1 MQDHN
6 RGIFDVLSDSA
17 RIRTI
22 GAERKSVHAVRR
34 ELRDQ
39 WLRTAADALARA
51 GAEPIAEGAQVQSV
65 TTRLIAA
72 VIRFERGCW
81 PAWKGL
87 EQPPPGANEVERALF
102 FARRYCGDEG
112 LPRVARV
119 LTAAIEGRP
128 PARRAWVKWR

>member
-6 RGIFDVLSDSA
+6 RTISGVMSDGM
-17 RIRTI
+17 RVRTL
-22 GAERKSVHAVRR
+22 GAEGKSVHAVRQ

-51 GAEPIAEGAQVQSV
+51 GSERSLDVAEVPFSSRFA
-65 TTRLIAA
+65 TA
-72 VIRFERGCW
+72 VHSFERERW
-81 PAWKGL
+81 PAWQGL
-87 EQPPPGANEVERALF
+87 EHPPAGAGEVERALF
-102 FARRYCGDEG
+102 FARRYCGPEG
-112 LPRVARV
+112 LPRAARV